1 MKHDYGVMAWL
12 GHRQVHDGFVS
23 AVHNLFLRK
32 PRKPRGKVYRTILS
46 SKFRGW
52 NQVVHRYDAVLSA
65 WVASL
70 ANSPDPAPAAPA
82 ALTAFLRGV
91 ERRAAVFAELQS
103 GDSDAGDTALA
114 GAMRAF
120 RNAAATQPMAEWP
133 GRFWALLVATPQ
145 LRRAAPTAC
154 WPGGLQALAVLPPAP
169 RQALLLRMAAGL
181 QEAEAASAS
190 GLSLGDYQQ
199 ALAQA
204 CPRDNQGQVDVAAW
218 RQLAESIQQ
227 HARELAPD
235 RLARLAQVRE
245 RAVAALPAA
254 HRKTLLERPVVQLAS
269 TQSAR
274 RRRRAGWMIL
284 GVATLCLLALA
295 ATWWWPHWQA
305 SRTPQGRV
313 APGTGQIMAT
323 PEISTTGLP
332 EQAPAARFDAATGLL
347 AHPDFELVQD
357 EQGEAV
363 AREADFLA
371 WLAARQE
378 ALPPAAEAP
387 AGDAAAVGRQAETSD
402 AQF

>member
-1 MKHDYGVMAWL
+1 MVWL
-12 GHRQVHDGFVS
+12 GHGQVHDGFVS
-23 AVHNLFLRK
+23 AVHNLILRK
-32 PRKPRGKVYRTILS
+32 PRNPRGKVPLMVLS
-46 SKFRGW
+46 SQFRGR
-52 NQVVHRYDAVLSA
+52 NAAAPRYDAVLST
-65 WVASL
+65 WVVSL

-91 ERRAAVFAELQS
+91 ERRAAVFAELHS

-120 RNAAATQPMAEWP
+120 RNAAVAQPMAEWP

-154 WPGGLQALAVLPPAP
+154 WPGGLQALAILPPAP
-169 RQALLLRMAAGL
+169 RQALLLRLAAGL

-204 CPRDNQGQVDVAAW
+204 CPRDDQGQVDVMAW

-227 HARELAPD
+227 HARELAQD

-245 RAVAALPAA
+245 RAVATLPTA
-254 HRKTLLERPVVQLAS
+254 HRKVPLERPAVQLAF
-269 TQSAR
+269 TRPVR
-274 RRRRAGWMIL
+274 RRRRAGWIML
-284 GVATLCLLALA
+284 SVAALCLLASA

-378 ALPPAAEAP
+378 ALPPAAAAP
-387 AGDAAAVGRQAETSD
+387 ADDSAPVGNQTETSD